1 VGDGISIGRFLG
13 IPVRVHPSVLLI
25 AALITWSLAAEE
37 LPTLAE
43 GSAVAAYWGTAVVV
57 AVLFLASLMAHEG
70 AHAVVAQRHGV
81 TVERVTL
88 WVFGGVAW
96 LGGEAP
102 DPRADL
108 RIAAAGP
115 LTSIALSFFF
125 GATAAALDV
134 AGAPGLLVASAGWL
148 ATINVVLE
156 VFNLVPGAPLDGG
169 RVLRALLWRRW
180 GDRDRAAITAA
191 RSGRIVGLVLV
202 ALGGL
207 EVLIGLVVSG
217 LWLVLIGV
225 FIRSAAS
232 REMEDAVVRRGLRG
246 ATVADALAARAA
258 PAPVVDIGAGRV
270 DVTLSD
276 SLVQVR
282 DRMASANASVANVVD
297 RGVPVAQLRTADVL
311 RLAGP
316 RRVTTRRSSRPRDYP
331 PPPPPPPWHGI
342 LSGRR

>member
-1 VGDGISIGRFLG
+1 VGDGIRIGRFLG

-37 LPTLAE
+37 LPALAE

-81 TVERVTL
+81 PVERVTL

-115 LTSIALSFFF
+115 LASIAISFFF

-134 AGAPGLLVASAGWL
+134 AGAPALLVASAGWL
-148 ATINVVLE
+148 ATINVVLA
-156 VFNLVPGAPLDGG
+156 VFNLAPGAPLDGG

-180 GDRDRAAITAA
+180 RDRDRAAITAA
-191 RSGRIVGLVLV
+191 RSGGVLGLVLV
-202 ALGGL
+202 ALGVFEAL
-207 EVLIGLVVSG
+207 VGLVVSG
-217 LWLVLIGV
+217 LWLVLIGL

-246 ATVADALAARAA
+246 ATVADALATRPVGAPDGTGARR
-258 PAPVVDIGAGRV
+258 I
-270 DVTLSD
+270 DVALFD
-276 SLVQVR
+276 PLVQVR
-282 DRMASANASVANVVD
+282 DQMASSDTSVVTVVD
-297 RGVPVAQLRTADVL
+297 RGVPVAVL
-311 RLAGP
+311 RMADILRVAGP
-316 RRVTTRRSSRPRDYP
+316 RRETTRRSGRPRGYP
-331 PPPPPPPWHGI
+331 PPPPAPPWHGI